1 MSFLYPV
8 VMPKMSMTMETGD
21 LIVYY
26 VSPGDHVKSGQV
38 LFEVMT
44 DKIDMEVEAPADGVI
59 KDLIG
64 VVGETIPIGKPV
76 LTMLTESEVMAFD
89 FDGPSEPVSEP
100 IADSIAEPVAVV
112 AEPEVVAPIVVAPV
126 APVPEVIAPVVA
138 PVVVAPKTTTQIKAV
153 PKARALAIEKGIA
166 LDSVKATGPDNTIM
180 VSDLAGIHT
189 NPKITARQ
197 LANRKLIAAGIEKT
211 RSIPQTSFT
220 RIFKH
225 SSGKNQHW
233 QAHLLTT
240 WAAVL
245 RTRLD
250 LNISSING
258 ESESDIGVAM
268 IIKSIY
274 GSALPVFHNPDLLGR
289 KELEELYDRTIRQAE
304 EGKVPIYML
313 SGATTTIFDLTSFR
327 MSSNTPPLFPGHV
340 TSLTV
345 GQNSDSKKSISL
357 TIDLRYCDFYDG
369 SELLDHLIEGL

>member
-76 LTMLTESEVMAFD
+76 LTMLTETEVMAFD
-89 FDGPSEPVSEP
+89 FDGPSEPM
-100 IADSIAEPVAVV
+100 A
-112 AEPEVVAPIVVAPV
+112 EVVAQ
-126 APVPEVIAPVVA
+126 PVVEPHEVAEVVLTTPEPEYVPPVVEA
-138 PVVVAPKTTTQIKAV
+138 PVVVEPLVVAPTATTQIKAV
-153 PKARALAIEKGIA
+153 PKARALAAEKGIS
-166 LDSVKATGPDNTIM
+166 LSTIKATGPDGTIM
-180 VSDLAGIHT
+180 FSDISGLQI
-189 NPKITARQ
+189 NPKIAARQ
-197 LANRKLIAAGIEKT
+197 EANRKLIAAGIEKT
-211 RSIPQTSFT
+211 RSVPQTSFT

-240 WAAVL
+240 WAGVL
-245 RTRLD
+245 RSRLD

-258 ESESDIGVAM
+258 EAGSDIGIAM

-289 KELEELYDRTIRQAE
+289 KELEELYDRTTHQAQ

-345 GQNSDSKKSISL
+345 GKNSDSKKSVSL

-369 SELLDHLIEGL
+369 AELLDHLIEGL

>member
-1 MSFLYPV
+1 
-8 VMPKMSMTMETGD
+8 MSMTMETGD

-76 LTMLTESEVMAFD
+76 LTMLTETEVMAFD
-89 FDGPSEPVSEP
+89 FDGPSAPVSEP
-100 IADSIAEPVAVV
+100 IAESVAVV
-112 AEPEVVAPIVVAPV
+112 AEPKVVAPIVGAPA

-138 PVVVAPKTTTQIKAV
+138 PVVVAPKATTQIKAV

-189 NPKITARQ
+189 NPKIAARQ

-211 RSIPQTSFT
+211 RSSPQTSFT

-225 SSGKNQHW
+225 STGKNQHW

-289 KELEELYDRTIRQAE
+289 KELEELYDRTTHQAE

-327 MSSNTPPLFPGHV
+327 MSSHTPPLFPGHV

-369 SELLDHLIEGL
+369 SELLDLLIEGL

>member
-76 LTMLTESEVMAFD
+76 LTMLTETEVMAFD
-89 FDGPSEPVSEP
+89 FDGPSEPVTEP
-100 IADSIAEPVAVV
+100 IAEPVAVV

-138 PVVVAPKTTTQIKAV
+138 PVVVAPKATTQIKAV
-153 PKARALAIEKGIA
+153 PKARAIAIEKGIA
-166 LDSVKATGPDNTIM
+166 LDSVKATGPNNTIM

-245 RTRLD
+245 RSRLD

-289 KELEELYDRTIRQAE
+289 KELEELYDRTAHQAE

-369 SELLDHLIEGL
+369 SELLDLLIEGL